1 MVRFL
6 LASLITVIVAGG
18 LRADDKETEKEIVAF
33 SEEIRST
40 FSPVET
46 TFQSRNLI
54 NDTLAQSV
62 YIESGEY
69 FLYEKPTAI
78 CAANPQYSFFLER
91 KTASDPW
98 QLKSLKPRTKTE
110 HDTELVTEVQ
120 LVKGA
125 QYGWLTANGF
135 RIDEY
140 FELDQRKI
148 HAAHSGRGDDE
159 EVRVTIE
166 IPDTKQWMS
175 NGMRVNKERI
185 AARFLPNKYGWVPV
199 QAEAFWP
206 KGKGR
211 SISQNRDFV
220 QQDGFWI
227 PRESETKIFKTVESK
242 EPYVHILQRFSYED
256 SPPDLDRFMVSHYGF
271 KEPVLPGSERSRI
284 GVVIAISIFLLVAGF
299 LLLKKLE
306 RKPTAQTS

>member
-1 MVRFL
+1 MTRLL
-6 LASLITVIVAGG
+6 LAAIFSTLLITNARG
-18 LRADDKETEKEIVAF
+18 DEETERLVTDY
-33 SEEIRST
+33 SEKLRST

-46 TFQSRNLI
+46 TLQTRNLI
-54 NDTLAQSV
+54 DGTETHSV

-91 KTASDPW
+91 KTAADPW

-125 QYGWLTANGF
+125 QYGWMAANGF

-140 FELDQRKI
+140 FEPDQRKI
-148 HAAHSGRGDDE
+148 RVAHSGGGDDE
-159 EVRVTIE
+159 EVSLTIE

-185 AARFLPNKYGWVPV
+185 AAKFLPNKYGWVPV

-206 KGKGR
+206 NGKGR

-220 QQDGFWI
+220 QQDSFWI
-227 PRESETKIFKTVESK
+227 PRESETKIFKTVQQK
-242 EPYVHILQRFSYED
+242 EPYLHVLTHYDYQD
-256 SPPDLDRFMVSHYGF
+256 TTADLDRFMVSHYGF

-284 GVVIAISIFLLVAGF
+284 GVVIATSFFLLVAGF
-299 LLLKKLE
+299 LLLKKFE
-306 RKPTAQTS
+306 RKPSTRSA